1 MNKSDLSNTIF
12 MLALL
17 VVAYFNSVS
26 DGGFIWDDDFYVTEN
41 VELETLGGL
50 GRIWADPSAT
60 PQYYPLT
67 HTTFWIEHQLAGENP
82 QVYRIVNLLLHFCSA
97 LVLFRLL
104 RQLGLKGAWFA
115 AFLFALHPVQVE
127 SVAWITE
134 RKNVLSMLFFLL
146 SLSKLLKWEMKG
158 ARKIDTQYLWALA
171 FFLCAMAS
179 KTVTATLPAVFLVVC
194 WFRGKGPLKRAF
206 CFAIPFFLVAL
217 LGAALTAHIEA
228 NSVGASGAEWQR
240 SFVERIQIGARIPFF
255 YLQKLLL
262 PIDLCFNY
270 PRWELSGGLGDW
282 TFLFFL
288 LLIVGLLGAFRS
300 SFGRGPLA
308 CVLIFLG
315 MLFPALGLID
325 VYPMRYSFVADHFQY
340 HATAAVFALFASCS
354 ASFFSKR
361 KKLFQGFC
369 LITVLCLTF
378 LTMGYAPTFNSSEA
392 LWQRAIDVNPNS
404 WMAHNNLAND
414 ALNRGDVEA
423 AASHVCSALNIRSD
437 LAELWTTRALVHERK
452 GNMAEAL
459 FDFEEA
465 ARLGK
470 DDSRARFNLGIAYT
484 RRGKYSEAIVELRAA
499 LSLEEGSKEANSA
512 LGVALLKNK
521 QFQEAKEML
530 RKAAEDAQATAADW
544 ANLASLYRAT
554 EKPQERRTCLENAIA
569 IDPEYQPALEALM
582 LGYFKAREFLR
593 AEAMVAQLRSLGLAG
608 PIIDTIDVFLTGVKG
623 GVDRGK
629 LKSAV
634 ALGESFLNRVKLG
647 DLLALDALASVYA
660 ASGEFEAALLLVQ
673 RGRQIAGQTRVPH
686 WQKTFRA
693 RETLYEQGRRL
704 VLY

>member
-1 MNKSDLSNTIF
+1 MNKSDLPNTIL

-26 DGGFIWDDDFYVTEN
+26 EGGFIWDDDFYVTKN

-67 HTTFWIEHQLAGENP
+67 HTSFWIEHQLAGENP
-82 QVYRIVNLLLHFCSA
+82 QVFRAVNLLLHFCSA

-104 RQLGLKGAWFA
+104 RQLDLKGAWFA

-146 SLSKLLKWEMKG
+146 SLSRLLKWEMKG
-158 ARKIDTQYLWALA
+158 ARKIDAQYLWAFA
-171 FFLCAMAS
+171 FFLFAMAS

-194 WFRGKGPLKRAF
+194 WFRGKGSLKRAF
-206 CFAIPFFLVAL
+206 YFAIPFFLVAL
-217 LGAALTAHIEA
+217 LGAAMTSHIEA
-228 NSVGASGAEWQR
+228 TSVGASGAEWQKP
-240 SFVERIQIGARIPFF
+240 FIERIQIGSRIPFF

-262 PIDLCFNY
+262 PINLCFNY
-270 PRWELSGGLGDW
+270 PRWELSGGLADW
-282 TFLFFL
+282 AFFFSL
-288 LLIVGLLGAFRS
+288 LLIVGLLAAFRS
-300 SFGRGPLA
+300 SVGRGPLA
-308 CVLIFLG
+308 CTLIFLG

-369 LITVLCLTF
+369 LIIVLCLTF

-392 LWQRAIDVNPNS
+392 LWKRAIDVNPNS

-423 AASHVCSALNIRSD
+423 AAFQVSSALSIRSD

-452 GNMAEAL
+452 GKMVEAL
-459 FDFEEA
+459 SDFEEA

-470 DDSRARFNLGIAYT
+470 DDPRARFNLGIALT
-484 RRGKYSEAIVELRAA
+484 RRGKYPGAIVELRAA
-499 LSLEEGSKEANSA
+499 LSLEQGSQAAKSA

-521 QFQEAKEML
+521 QFQEAEEML
-530 RKAAEDAQATAADW
+530 RRAAEDSQGSAADW
-544 ANLASLYRAT
+544 VNLAGLYKAT
-554 EKPQERRTCLENAIA
+554 EQPQKRRVCLENAIA
-569 IDPEYQPALEALM
+569 IDPEHQPALEALM
-582 LGYFKAREFLR
+582 LGYFKTREFLR
-593 AEAMVAQLRSLGLAG
+593 AETMVAQLRSLGLAG
-608 PIIDTIDVFLTGVKG
+608 PTIDTIEVFLAGVKS
-623 GVDRGK
+623 GVDGGK

-673 RGRQIAGQTRVPH
+673 RGRQIAERTGASH
-686 WQKTFRA
+686 WPKTFRA